1 MNILFD
7 INHPVDINFFK
18 KTIKETAAAGHRV
31 ILTYRDRGALGPII
45 RHELGA
51 FNPIRVGRHYTRF
64 ITKLVGQLRRDLA
77 FLPLQRKN
85 KVGLSVC
92 FGPTNAISSWLNRIP
107 YLAFDDD
114 SEYKIPFYHASL
126 FATRHIMPSYIEV
139 KRKNIHYYRGFKEL
153 AYLHPACFTPNRDA
167 LRTYGLEPGGYAF
180 VRKVAGVSLN
190 YKNNDDLDI
199 RVVKKIRSLGLKVL
213 LSLEDKRLR
222 GDYEHDCL
230 ILREPV
236 GDIFS
241 LIKFAALTVTSG
253 DSVARESCLL
263 GTPTIYAGRR
273 EMAVNKQLIELGCLF
288 KDDTLQDI
296 LQRID
301 FLSSQPTREKIE
313 QQIQWHIENSWD
325 DTTEVILRHIKEFTG

>member
-18 KTIKETAAAGHRV
+18 KAIQKTAEAGHRV

-45 RHELGA
+45 QHELGA
-51 FNPIRVGRHYTRF
+51 FNPIRIGRHYTHF
-64 ITKLVGQLRRDLA
+64 TTKLIGQLRRDLA
-77 FLPLQRKN
+77 FLPFQRKN

-92 FGPTNAISSWLNRIP
+92 FGPTNAIASWLNRIP
-107 YLAFDDD
+107 YLAFEDD
-114 SEYKIPFYHASL
+114 SEYKITFYHANL
-126 FATRHIMPSYIEV
+126 FATRHIMPSYIDV
-139 KRKNIHYYRGFKEL
+139 RRKNIHYYKGFKEL
-153 AYLHPACFTPNRDA
+153 AYLHPTCFTPNREA
-167 LRTYGLEPGGYAF
+167 LRTYSLEPGGYAF

-190 YKNNDDLDI
+190 YKKEDDLDI
-199 RVVKKIRSLGLKVL
+199 RVVRKIRSVGLKVL
-213 LSLEDKRLR
+213 LSLEDKSLR
-222 GDYEHDCL
+222 GDYERDCI
-230 ILREPV
+230 ILKEPL

-273 EMAVNKQLIELGCLF
+273 KMAVNKQLVELGCLF
-288 KDDTLQDI
+288 KDDAIQDI

-301 FLSSQPTREKIE
+301 FLSSHTIREKIE
-313 QQIQWHIENSWD
+313 LRIQCHIENSWD
-325 DTTEVILRHIKEFTG
+325 NTTEVILGHIKDFTG